1 MDILVY
7 DLAKGIWPTSA
18 FLGAGVDTLKAD
30 ADFIGRA
37 VAVAPAPN

>member
-30 ADFIGRA
+30 ADFIGGA